1 MAVGKDEMV
10 EILKP
15 RTDKRDYKRVVLSNS
30 LEVLLISDPDTDKCA
45 ASMNVNVG
53 SFSDPEGLEGLAHF
67 LEHMLFYASEKYPT
81 EDSYSKY
88 ITEHGGHT
96 NAFTASEYT
105 NYYFDVNADAFEEAL
120 DRFAQFFIKP
130 LMSPDAT
137 MREIKAVDSEHQK
150 NLLSDIWRMNQLNK
164 HLSSPAHAYHK
175 FSTGSWETL
184 EVRPKANGINTREEL
199 LKFYEEY
206 YSANLM
212 RLVVYA
218 KESLDKIET
227 MVKCKFQDIR
237 NTNRNSLSFP
247 GQPCTSD
254 HLQIL
259 VKVVPI
265 KEGHKLKISWPIT
278 PGIHYY
284 KEGPCR
290 YLGHLIGHEA
300 EGSLFYVLKKLGWA
314 TGLSAGE
321 TDWNTEY
328 SFFKVI
334 IDLTDA
340 GHENM
345 QNVVG
350 VLFKYVQLLQK
361 SGVCEW
367 IFNEL
372 SSICQTSF
380 HYQDKTPPADYVV
393 NISSNMHLYAPRDW
407 LARSSLPSIYN
418 PSTIQKILD
427 ELSPENVRIFWDSKS
442 FEGHSDLSE
451 PWYGTKYSLEKISAS
466 MIQNWMSASPNEH
479 LHLPE
484 ANVFIPTDL
493 SIKDFKDKVT
503 HPILLRTSSSSRLWY
518 KPDMIFAVPKA
529 YVKIDFHCPYAGNSP
544 ESEVLTDIFTRLLMD
559 YLNECAYDAQ
569 VAGLHYSINHSDC
582 GFEVTVVGYNH
593 KLRVLLDTIIDTIV
607 KFEVRADRFAVIKET
622 IVKEYQNYKF
632 QQPYQ
637 QAMYY
642 CSLIMQDHSWPWM
655 EQLEVLPNLEAD
667 ALSKFVPLMLSKAYF
682 ECYIAGNIEQ
692 SEAVSTV
699 EHIESLFF
707 KCPNL
712 LCQPLFPSQHQT
724 NRVVKLGKGK
734 SYCYSTKGLNP
745 SDENSCLVHY
755 IQVHPDDYV
764 ANVKLELIAL
774 IAKQPTFHQLRSVE
788 QLGYITVLL
797 KRNIY
802 GIHGLQFI
810 IQSTAKGP
818 THIDQRVEA
827 FLSKF
832 ENELRQLSEDEF
844 KKNVSSLID
853 SKLEK
858 HKNLREESRFY
869 WKEITDGTF
878 KFDRKESEVSA
889 LKQLTQQELIS
900 FFDEFVKVGA
910 TRKKTLSIRVYGSSH
925 LSDYEVDMNSS
936 EQSKYIHID
945 DIFSFRRSQP
955 LYGSF
960 RGGRSPTKL

>member
-1 MAVGKDEMV
+1 M
-10 EILKP
+10 
-15 RTDKRDYKRVVLSNS
+15 RY
-30 LEVLLISDPDTDKCA
+30 DPDTDKCA

-53 SFSDPEGLEGLAHF
+53 SFCDPEGLEGLAHF
-67 LEHMLFYASEKYPT
+67 LEHMLFYASEKYPI

-105 NYYFDVNADAFEEAL
+105 NYFFDINADAFEEAL

-130 LMSPDAT
+130 LMSSDAT

-150 NLLSDIWRMNQLNK
+150 NLLSDVWRMNQLNK
-164 HLSSPAHAYHK
+164 YLSSQAHPYHK
-175 FSTGSWETL
+175 FSTGSWDTL
-184 EVRPKANGINTREEL
+184 EVRPKEKGIDTREEL
-199 LKFYEEY
+199 IKFYKEY

-218 KESLDKIET
+218 KDSLDKIESW
-227 MVKCKFQDIR
+227 VECKFQDIP

-247 GQPCTSD
+247 GEPCTSD
-254 HLQIL
+254 HLQML

-265 KEGHKLKISWPIT
+265 KEGHKLRINWPIT

-314 TGLSAGE
+314 TDLSAGE
-321 TDWNTEY
+321 SDWTTEY
-328 SFFKVI
+328 SFFKVVI
-334 IDLTDA
+334 ELTDA

-350 VLFKYVQLLQK
+350 LLFKYIQLLQK
-361 SGVCEW
+361 SGACEW

-372 SSICQTSF
+372 SAICETSF
-380 HYQDKTPPADYVV
+380 HYQDKTAPADYVV
-393 NISSNMHLYAPRDW
+393 NISSNMQLYPPRDW
-407 LARSSLPSIYN
+407 LARSSLPSIFN
-418 PSTIQKILD
+418 PNSIEKILN
-427 ELSPENVRIFWDSKS
+427 ELTQDNVRIFWESKT
-442 FEGHSDLSE
+442 FEGHTDLAE
-451 PWYGTKYSLEKISAS
+451 PWYGTTYSCQKLSAS
-466 MIQNWMSASPNEH
+466 MTQQWMSAAPDEN
-479 LHLPE
+479 LHLPA

-493 SIKDFKDKVT
+493 SVKDFKDKASY
-503 HPILLRTSSSSRLWY
+503 PILLRTSSYSRLWY
-518 KPDMIFAVPKA
+518 KPDTKFFIPKA

-559 YLNECAYDAQ
+559 YLNEYAYDAQ
-569 VAGLHYSINHSDC
+569 VAGLHYVINHTDS
-582 GFEVTVVGYNH
+582 GFEVTVFGYNH
-593 KLRVLLDTIIDTIV
+593 KLRVLLDTIVDMIV
-607 KFEVRADRFAVIKET
+607 NFEVRADRFAVIKET
-622 IVKEYQNYKF
+622 VIKEYQNYKF

-642 CSLIMQDHSWPWM
+642 CSLILQDSSWPWM

-667 ALSKFVPLMLSKAYF
+667 ALSKFIPLMLSKAF
-682 ECYIAGNIEQ
+682 LECYVAGNIDQ
-692 SEAVSTV
+692 VEAESTV
-699 EHIESLFF
+699 EHIESAFF
-707 KCPNL
+707 KCSNPF
-712 LCQPLFPSQHQT
+712 CQPLFASQHQT
-724 NRVVKLGKGK
+724 NRVVKLSKGK
-734 SYCYSTKGLNP
+734 RFCYSTKGLNAD
-745 SDENSCLVHY
+745 DENSCLVQC
-755 IQVHPDDYV
+755 IQVHQDDYL

-774 IAKQPTFHQLRSVE
+774 VAKQPAFHQLRSVE
-788 QLGYITVLL
+788 QLGYITALL

-818 THIDQRVEA
+818 SHIDQRVEA

-832 ENELRQLSEDEF
+832 EEELRQLSEDEF
-844 KKNVSSLID
+844 KKSVSSLID

-869 WKEITDGTF
+869 WKEISDGTF

-889 LKQLTQQELIS
+889 LKKLTQQELID
-900 FFDEFVKVGA
+900 FFDEYVKVGA
-910 TRKKTLSIRVYGSSH
+910 TRKKTLSIWVYGSTH
-925 LSDYEVDMNSS
+925 ISDYEVDKSNA
-936 EQSKYIHID
+936 EQSNYICID
-945 DIFSFRRSQP
+945 DIFTFRRSQS

-960 RGGRSPTKL
+960 KGGRSPTKL